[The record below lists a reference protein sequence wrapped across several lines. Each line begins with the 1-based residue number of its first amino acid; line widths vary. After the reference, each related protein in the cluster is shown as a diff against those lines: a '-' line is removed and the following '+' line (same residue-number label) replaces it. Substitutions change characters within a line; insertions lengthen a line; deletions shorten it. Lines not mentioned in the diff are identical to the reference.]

1 MATEIY
7 ICKEGQSL
15 KQGKIEYG
23 EIDSKDEAQS
33 DAVARCKRDRSI
45 AKIAYYSVNENGDFR
60 IFFTYN
66 NPNPASEKNTPK
78 PDGEAGPKKKK
89 KAKAKRKKKKSLL
102 SRLLSPFS

>member
-23 EIDSKDEAQS
+23 EIYSKDEAES
-33 DAVARCKRDRSI
+33 DAEARCGRDRTI
-45 AKIAYYSVNENGDFR
+45 VKIAYYNVNEDGDFR
-60 IFFTYN
+60 LFFTYN
-66 NPNPASEKNTPK
+66 NPNPVLGKKTPK
-78 PDGEAGPKKKK
+78 PAGEAAPRKKKK
-89 KAKAKRKKKKSLL
+89 TKAKKKKKKSLL

>member
-23 EIDSKDEAQS
+23 EIDSKVEAQS
-33 DAVARCKRDRSI
+33 DAVARCKRDQTI
-45 AKIAYYSVNENGDFR
+45 AKIAYYSVNEDGDFR

-66 NPNPASEKNTPK
+66 NPHLVSGRQTPD
-78 PDGEAGPKKKK
+78 PDGEAAPKKKK
-89 KAKAKRKKKKSLL
+89 KGKKKKKKSLL